1 LKGLPLKRVNRQL
14 NNCDLYLIAYSKIYS
29 DQAAMTQEI
38 TQETIDSMSL
48 AKIDTIINALR
59 QECYH

>member
-1 LKGLPLKRVNRQL
+1 
-14 NNCDLYLIAYSKIYS
+14 
-29 DQAAMTQEI
+29 MTQEI

-48 AKIDTIINALR
+48 AKIDTIINAFR